1 MTEEKG
7 ILFNGKP
14 ISLDEINAKMKEL
27 TELTKLKKAA
37 KEAGVFAPTKA
48 TVEKP
53 AEFNLVKLVFEPV
66 VVANADIIAKLFEV
80 LAGQDSVS
88 IPVTKKYSIIIRDM
102 DITKDKIAKRKESA
116 ALAAKELAE
125 ANAEMEAMA
134 KEQ

>member
-27 TELTKLKKAA
+27 TELTRLKKAA
-37 KEAGVFAPTKA
+37 KEAGVLTPTKA
-48 TVEKP
+48 AVEKP